1 MYMKLKNELI
11 RIFEENGID
20 PSDNQQLID
29 IDSIQYISII
39 VEIEQCFGIILPDY
53 LLSEN
58 KFIDFDGFAFIVQN
72 VYEESYKNAM
82 LPTENII
89 DTNLT
94 NIINEEDL

>member
-1 MYMKLKNELI
+1 MKLKNELI

-39 VEIEQCFGIILPDY
+39 VEIEQCFGIVLPDY

-72 VYEESYKNAM
+72 VYEESHKNAM

>member
-1 MYMKLKNELI
+1 MKLKNKLI

-20 PSDNQQLID
+20 PSDNQQLMD

-39 VEIEQCFGIILPDY
+39 VEIEQCFGIVLPDY

>member
-20 PSDNQQLID
+20 PSDNQQLRY

-39 VEIEQCFGIILPDY
+39 VEIEQCFGIVLPDY